1 MDWWDRVDDDA
12 KSAVLIIS
20 VLGVNLTMA
29 ILSVAIPLAT
39 YNIHRLNLC
48 AQLPPEQAVSCL
60 S

>member
-1 MDWWDRVDDDA
+1 MNWWDQIDDEV
-12 KSAVLIIS
+12 KSAVFAIS

-48 AQLPPEQAVSCL
+48 AQLPPEQAVLCL
-60 S
+60 N